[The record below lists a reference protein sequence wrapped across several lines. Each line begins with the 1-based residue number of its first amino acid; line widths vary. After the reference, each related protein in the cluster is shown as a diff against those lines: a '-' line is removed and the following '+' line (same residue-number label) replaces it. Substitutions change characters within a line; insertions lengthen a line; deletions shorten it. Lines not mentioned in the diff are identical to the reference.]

1 MSVQQVSELQMNN
14 ISIAFPGVQA
24 LKEVNFHTVAG
35 RSHALIGANGAGK
48 STLMK
53 VLSGAYEHYTGQIL
67 IDGKEV
73 HIRSPRDAKEL
84 GIQIVYQE
92 VDTALIPN
100 LTVGENMMLDTMVH
114 DMKKKQ
120 FISWRKLHREAQDV
134 LNRIHV
140 QVSSKQLV
148 QELTLAQKQMVL
160 IARAI
165 SRACQFLILDEPTA
179 PLSHAETEELFR
191 IVRMLKQDQVGVI
204 FISHRLPELFQICDD
219 ITIMRDGE
227 LIVRKEIA
235 EMTQSE
241 VVDQMLGRSLGE
253 QFPKT
258 QVEMGSTL
266 LELKKFTDNEILKP
280 VDLYVRK
287 GEIVGI
293 AGLVG
298 AGKTELCKALF
309 GASAT
314 TAGVVLVNGK
324 KLRIRSPH
332 DAVKQG
338 IALVPEERR
347 KEGIWVSETVAVN
360 LSAASLGQYTRM
372 RTWLRSKQE
381 RAAAR
386 KMIQDLGIKTPHE
399 EVRVQNLSGGNQQ
412 KIAIGKW
419 LIADADVYIFDEPTK
434 GVDIGAKK
442 DIFEFI
448 FQLAQRGKCILYAT
462 CEMSEIIGIT
472 DRTYVLYDGKV
483 AKELITS
490 QTNEEEL
497 LFYSTGGI
505 EA

>member
-1 MSVQQVSELQMNN
+1 MSAQQVIELQMNN

-24 LKEVNFHTVAG
+24 LKEVNFHTVTG

-53 VLSGAYEHYTGQIL
+53 VLSGAYVHYTGQIL
-67 IDGKEV
+67 MDGTEV
-73 HIRSPRDAKEL
+73 HIRSPKDAKEL

-114 DMKKKQ
+114 DMKGKQ
-120 FISWRKLHREAQDV
+120 FMSWRKLHREAQEV

-165 SRACQFLILDEPTA
+165 SRACKFLILDEPTA

-191 IVRMLKQDQVGVI
+191 IVRMLKQEQVGII

-227 LIVRKEIA
+227 FIMREQIA
-235 EMTQSE
+235 SMTQSE

-253 QFPKT
+253 QYPKT
-258 QVEMGSTL
+258 QVELGPIQ
-266 LELKKFTDNEILKP
+266 LELKQFTDREKIEP
-280 VDLYVRK
+280 IDLYARK

-309 GASAT
+309 GASVM
-314 TAGVVLVNGK
+314 TAGEVLLNGK
-324 KLRIRSPH
+324 RLSIHSPH
-332 DAVKQG
+332 EAVKLG
-338 IALVPEERR
+338 FALVPEERR
-347 KEGIWVSETVAVN
+347 KEGIWISESVTIN
-360 LSAASLGQYTRM
+360 LSAASLGQFTRM
-372 RTWLRSKQE
+372 RTWLRSKRE
-381 RAAAR
+381 RASAR
-386 KMIQDLGIKTPHE
+386 RHRMKKRRCSICLGVIN
-399 EVRVQNLSGGNQQ
+399 RRL
-412 KIAIGKW
+412 
-419 LIADADVYIFDEPTK
+419 L
-434 GVDIGAKK
+434 
-442 DIFEFI
+442 
-448 FQLAQRGKCILYAT
+448 LANG
-462 CEMSEIIGIT
+462 
-472 DRTYVLYDGKV
+472 
-483 AKELITS
+483 
-490 QTNEEEL
+490 
-497 LFYSTGGI
+497 
-505 EA
+505 